1 MEGEQRGEGE
11 VRQRL
16 MVCVALSQEKV
27 KLFSIL
33 CTKEEINPSGG
44 GGGYMDTS
52 IDKYIYTYK

>member
-1 MEGEQRGEGE
+1 M
-11 VRQRL
+11 RQKINGL
-16 MVCVALSQEKV
+16 CGLEPGKV

-33 CTKEEINPSGG
+33 CTKEENNLRGG